1 MPARQCSSVVLPEP
15 DGPMIAVGP
24 ASTSRSTPARAG
36 VTAVPVPQ
44 DLVSDRAVR
53 SMRPA
58 FRAAARRASPD
69 DRPVRSDSGPPGG
82 PSLRPWW
89 QPTTVRVRCPR
100 ADEPADKP
108 DSVVPEDRR
117 SSICDRCCQ
126 RPGATY
132 PVTRASSPR
141 TSPQVPCRLSSAAHP
156 LGLASGGV
164 CRATPVT
171 RGAGGLLHR
180 RFTLTSAGAEA
191 VCFLWHCPAGHPG
204 WALPTTVLCEV
215 RTFLDPGTQAEV
227 TRPERPGRDRLADS
241 SADQRRGSRPGNR
254 TVSRSGRCRGGGR
267 TPAAG
272 ERPGLRAARRLPSP
286 APPRPPGG
294 PAP

>member
-141 TSPQVPCRLSSAAHP
+141 ASPQVLADPSWSCFRWGLPSHP
-156 LGLASGGV
+156 GHPGCWWSL
-164 CRATPVT
+164 TPPFHPYPAP
-171 RGAGGLLHR
+171 RCG
-180 RFTLTSAGAEA
+180 A

-204 WALPTTVLCEV
+204 WALPTTVLCGV
-215 RTFLDPGTQAEV
+215 RTFLDPA
-227 TRPERPGRDRLADS
+227 TREEQRNRDRLTDS
-241 SADQRRGSRPGNR
+241 SAIDSSRV
-254 TVSRSGRCRGGGR
+254 VS
-267 TPAAG
+267 A
-272 ERPGLRAARRLPSP
+272 
-286 APPRPPGG
+286 
-294 PAP
+294 